1 MAISHEEYIGEQNF
15 FPSLFQVLSHHET
28 LIISSSSNVKF
39 CSLLQEKLLLSLLPR
54 FVALEIIKDIAEEED
69 HRKLL
74 SAQFHKIY
82 IHCYKDVR

>member
-1 MAISHEEYIGEQNF
+1 MHHIHSTPNDDTF
-15 FPSLFQVLSHHET
+15 LSPTLF
-28 LIISSSSNVKF
+28 
-39 CSLLQEKLLLSLLPR
+39 SLLFCIHLDLPGFEYRFQEKLLLSLLPR